1 MDLSSADLI
10 APIVAL
16 CSAVVAV
23 ASVVVTV
30 AEGRAARRNTEFLAH
45 RDQWWN
51 RWTWIA
57 EQLASNDPAAGR
69 AAALLGE
76 ALRTRPWT
84 TADDLWMADAI
95 DAGALDE
102 PDDEH
107 EGEVDDLECDGRTVR
122 TAVPHR

>member
-1 MDLSSADLI
+1 MDLSSAELI

-57 EQLASNDPAAGR
+57 ERAHAPDAATRDLAEFM
-69 AAALLGE
+69 AL
-76 ALRTRPWT
+76 ALRTRRWST
-84 TADDLWMADAI
+84 
-95 DAGALDE
+95 
-102 PDDEH
+102 
-107 EGEVDDLECDGRTVR
+107 VDDRWVADELYREEIPEDGGD
-122 TAVPHR
+122 VPDHE